1 MGIRKIVRRLVEDRR
16 GAVVVE
22 TALVLPM
29 LLVTMAGLIDG
40 GRAILTQMQLQA
52 AAQAAA
58 DRVRAD
64 AGDLAKAEDAADGAT
79 PLVVTLDP
87 APVIQDGCAT
97 RAGITPAKKGKDAC
111 GGGRSA
117 GTFVIVT
124 AQASFAPI
132 MPWPGLGAP
141 GAMHATAAVRID

>member
-1 MGIRKIVRRLVEDRR
+1 M
-16 GAVVVE
+16 E

-40 GRAILTQMQLQA
+40 GRAILQQMQLQA

-58 DRVRAD
+58 NRVRAD
-64 AGDLAKAEDAADGAT
+64 AGDLSRADDAAQGAT
-79 PLVVTLDP
+79 PLAVTLDP

-97 RAGITPAKKGKDAC
+97 PKGIEPAKKGKDAC
-111 GGGRSA
+111 GGGRDA

-124 AQASFAPI
+124 AQAAFAPI
-132 MPWPGLGAP
+132 MPWPGLSFGRS
-141 GAMHATAAVRID
+141 MHATAAVRID

>member
-1 MGIRKIVRRLVEDRR
+1 MGFVKIVRRLAEDRR
-16 GAVVVE
+16 GAAVVE

-29 LLVTMAGLIDG
+29 LLVSMAGLIDG

-64 AGDLAKAEDAADGAT
+64 AGDLTQADDAAQSAT
-79 PLVVTLDP
+79 PLAVTLNP
-87 APVIQDGCAT
+87 APLIQDGCAGPN
-97 RAGITPAKKGKDAC
+97 GITAAKKGKDAC
-111 GGGRSA
+111 GGGRNA

-124 AQASFAPI
+124 TQASFTPI
-132 MPWPGLGAP
+132 MPWPGLSFGA
-141 GAMHATAAVRID
+141 AMHATAAVRID